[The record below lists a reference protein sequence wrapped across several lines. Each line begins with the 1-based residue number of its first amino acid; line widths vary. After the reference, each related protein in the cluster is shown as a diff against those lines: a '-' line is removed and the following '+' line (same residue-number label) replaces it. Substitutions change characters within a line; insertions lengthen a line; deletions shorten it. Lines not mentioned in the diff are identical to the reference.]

1 MSQFYTATDHL
12 VLLPAIMLAF
22 FGSVVLLADL
32 FTAGDPRQ
40 KRSLLVVVLLGLGFT
55 AGTLAMQQKHFWET
69 GSAIVAFQGALVI
82 DGLSLFFNWLFLAA
96 SALVVLISHRYLEVE
111 QESHGEYY
119 GLLLLSHC
127 GMFVLAAG
135 TELIT
140 LFVGLELMAVSFYIL
155 VGFLRSNKR
164 SNEAAMKYLL
174 LGAFSSGFIA
184 YGFSILYG
192 ISGSTRLRE
201 ITMAVS
207 LRDVWDPLVFLAMAT
222 TTVGLFF
229 KISAAPFH
237 MWAPDAYEGAPTTV
251 TAYLSVGS
259 KAAAFAFLLRIFLE
273 PLSPA
278 REAWLPLMIAA
289 AVASMTIGNLG
300 ALTQTN
306 MKRLLAYSGISHAGY
321 MLLGIIAGNRTG
333 IQGVLIY
340 MAVYVFMTLGAFVVI
355 TALRRQDI
363 RGEDIDD
370 LAGLM
375 HKNPGYALLM
385 LIFMLSL
392 AGIPPTAGFIGK
404 YYIFLSLIQTGHYVL
419 AVLGTLYV
427 AVALYYYFRFVRVMF
442 LVEEKQP
449 RPLASSLGVRLALVV
464 TGLLTL
470 GLGVYPEPFLRATQA
485 LVN

>member
-1 MSQFYTATDHL
+1 
-12 VLLPAIMLAF
+12 
-22 FGSVVLLADL
+22 
-32 FTAGDPRQ
+32 
-40 KRSLLVVVLLGLGFT
+40 
-55 AGTLAMQQKHFWET
+55 
-69 GSAIVAFQGALVI
+69 
-82 DGLSLFFNWLFLAA
+82 
-96 SALVVLISHRYLEVE
+96 
-111 QESHGEYY
+111 
-119 GLLLLSHC
+119 
-127 GMFVLAAG
+127 
-135 TELIT
+135 
-140 LFVGLELMAVSFYIL
+140 
-155 VGFLRSNKR
+155 
-164 SNEAAMKYLL
+164 
-174 LGAFSSGFIA
+174 
-184 YGFSILYG
+184 
-192 ISGSTRLRE
+192 
-201 ITMAVS
+201 
-207 LRDVWDPLVFLAMAT
+207 MAT